1 MYSMIVLDLP
11 VQRIQPSKIL
21 LVDPPQKAEL
31 TSSTY
36 ICIYMSHIS
45 FMTDKMCQWLEALS
59 LSSYYQK
66 LRFVSNINE
75 LELLTIDGN

>member
-11 VQRIQPSKIL
+11 VRRIQPSKIL
-21 LVDPPQKAEL
+21 LVDPPQKAKL

-59 LSSYYQK
+59 LSSYFQNAQ
-66 LRFVSNINE
+66 FISNMNE
-75 LELLTIDGN
+75 S